1 MMSLGIMKTHVAAL
15 VVLTSLILAGC
26 QSVYSEPDNSLY
38 LQLGERAGIA
48 DVVEDLLYFI
58 VDDTRISHQFKGINV
73 AQFHRHLTD
82 QLCELSGGP
91 CQYSGREM
99 RESHAAMGIT
109 DTQFNALA
117 ENLILAM
124 EQNDVPTAAQ
134 NRLIKKLLPMY
145 PDIRHL

>member
-1 MMSLGIMKTHVAAL
+1 MMSLGIIKTHVAAL
-15 VVLTSLILAGC
+15 VVLASLILAGC
-26 QSVYSEPDNSLY
+26 QSVHRQSDNSLY

-82 QLCELSGGP
+82 QLCGLSGGP